1 MSFAASP
8 QTLSDALSYRCI
20 QITPTLDYY
29 NECAWFMDTNEVE
42 GSICLPDMS
51 TQFDTQLDA
60 VKYLLET
67 GLPIWLIH
75 KQSGLPVDVWTYSK
89 FEFIL
94 IPRPVS
100 TTIPV
105 VGTNVGS
112 TTRKECLEL
121 CGKG

>member
-8 QTLSDALSYRCI
+8 QTLSDALTYRCI

-60 VKYLLET
+60 VKYLFET
-67 GLPIWLIH
+67 GLPIWLVH
-75 KQSGLPVDVWTYSK
+75 KPTGLPVDVWTYSK
-89 FEFIL
+89 FEFIF
-94 IPRPVS
+94 
-100 TTIPV
+100 
-105 VGTNVGS
+105 G
-112 TTRKECLEL
+112 E
-121 CGKG
+121 